1 MKEIKTF
8 ELAERLSGGY
18 DIYVMDITTITYK
31 SNNYGVYKNGRD
43 THNRFNSLDEARE
56 YVKEVVEHGRAEKNC
71 QEIAPDFRRAV
82 A

>member
-43 THNRFNSLDEARE
+43 TRNRFNSLDEARE

-71 QEIAPDFRRAV
+71 QEFTSDFRRAV